1 MSTTPSLDKMLSL
14 LKDGKLTVDNMVNT
28 LSYVQVYIIHTASY
42 NGTLKGY
49 VDNKTASY
57 AVDLVNAYYNRADK
71 NKTNVDAKV
80 VKELSLFMNK
90 EFQAFESATEM
101 FAKDVAQD
109 YYKSVVDL
117 LLLVSRGMLVSRGK
131 ELDYSNVMAAA
142 EKMAESKKELV
153 SLKKSKNYY
162 VQTFADI
169 YVDAAA
175 EAIVTVALAI
185 AQAFIEKVG
194 AEIRKLH

>member
-1 MSTTPSLDKMLSL
+1 MSTTPTLDKMLSL

-49 VDNKTASY
+49 VDNKTARH

-71 NKTNVDAKV
+71 NKTDDAKV
-80 VKELSLFMNK
+80 VKTLSLFMNK
-90 EFQAFESATEM
+90 EFQAFKSATET

-109 YYKSVVDL
+109 YYKSIVEL
-117 LLLVSRGMLVSRGK
+117 LMLVSRG
-131 ELDYSNVMAAA
+131 EEVDYAGVAEAA
-142 EKMAESKKELV
+142 EKMAEAKKELV
-153 SLKKSKNYY
+153 SMKKSKEYY
-162 VQTFADI
+162 LQTFADI

-175 EAIVTVALAI
+175 EAIVTGALAM
-185 AQAFIEKVG
+185 AQAFVEKVG
-194 AEIRKLH
+194 NEIRKLH

>member
-71 NKTNVDAKV
+71 NKTNGDAKV

-117 LLLVSRGMLVSRGK
+117 LLLVSRGK

-153 SLKKSKNYY
+153 SLKTSKNYY

>member
-1 MSTTPSLDKMLSL
+1 MSTTPTLDKMIGLMAG
-14 LKDGKLTVDNMVNT
+14 GKLTVDNMVNT

-71 NKTNVDAKV
+71 NKTDDAKV
-80 VKELSLFMNK
+80 VKTLSLFMNK
-90 EFQAFESATEM
+90 EFQAFKSATET

-109 YYKSVVDL
+109 YYKSVVEL
-117 LLLVSRGMLVSRGK
+117 LMLVSRG
-131 ELDYSNVMAAA
+131 EEVDYAGVTEAA
-142 EKMAESKKELV
+142 EKMAEAKKELV
-153 SLKKSKNYY
+153 SMKKSKEYY
-162 VQTFADI
+162 LQTFADI

-175 EAIVTVALAI
+175 EAIVTGALAM
-185 AQAFIEKVG
+185 AQAFVEKVG
-194 AEIRKLH
+194 NEIRKLH

>member
-42 NGTLKGY
+42 NGTLKEY

-71 NKTNVDAKV
+71 NKTNGDAKV

-109 YYKSVVDL
+109 YYKSVVEL
-117 LLLVSRGMLVSRGK
+117 LLLVSRGK

-175 EAIVTVALAI
+175 EAIVTVALAM
-185 AQAFIEKVG
+185 AQAFVEKVG
-194 AEIRKLH
+194 NEIRKLH

>member
-1 MSTTPSLDKMLSL
+1 MSTTPTLDKMLGL

-57 AVDLVNAYYNRADK
+57 AVDLINAYYNRADK
-71 NKTNVDAKV
+71 NKTKGDAKV
-80 VKELSLFMNK
+80 VKTLSLFMNK
-90 EFQAFESATEM
+90 EFQAFKSATET

-109 YYKSVVDL
+109 YYKSIVEL
-117 LLLVSRGMLVSRGK
+117 LMLVSRG
-131 ELDYSNVMAAA
+131 EEVDYAGVTEAA
-142 EKMAESKKELV
+142 EKMAEAKKELV
-153 SLKKSKNYY
+153 SMKKSKEYY
-162 VQTFADI
+162 LQTFADI

-175 EAIVTVALAI
+175 EAIVTGALAM
-185 AQAFIEKVG
+185 AQAFVEKVG
-194 AEIRKLH
+194 NEIRKLH

>member
-71 NKTNVDAKV
+71 NKTDDAKV
-80 VKELSLFMNK
+80 VKTLSLFMNK
-90 EFQAFESATEM
+90 EFQAFKSATET

-117 LLLVSRGMLVSRGK
+117 LLLVSRGEEV
-131 ELDYSNVMAAA
+131 DYAGVTEAA
-142 EKMAESKKELV
+142 EKMAEAKKELV
-153 SLKKSKNYY
+153 SMKKSKDYY
-162 VQTFADI
+162 LQTFADI

-175 EAIVTVALAI
+175 GAIVTGALAM
-185 AQAFIEKVG
+185 AQAFVEKVG
-194 AEIRKLH
+194 NEIRKLH

>member
-1 MSTTPSLDKMLSL
+1 MSTTPTLDKMLSL

-71 NKTNVDAKV
+71 NKTDDAKV
-80 VKELSLFMNK
+80 VKTLSLFMNK
-90 EFQAFESATEM
+90 EFQAFKSATET

-109 YYKSVVDL
+109 YYKSVVEL
-117 LLLVSRGMLVSRGK
+117 LLLVSRGK

-175 EAIVTVALAI
+175 EAIVTGALAL
-185 AQAFIEKVG
+185 AQAFVEKVG
-194 AEIRKLH
+194 NEIRKLH